1 MMCAMSDENELSTP
15 PASVRDSAGVLANLP
30 RSRPQ
35 RSSARRVAA
44 RDGGSARPARDTPD
58 GPARQSPD
66 RADGHKPER
75 SGAKATKSAR
85 KPKAAAGTRAT
96 GATAASAT
104 AAGARS
110 RASGKTGTRAREET
124 ARSRTG
130 AAAKR
135 APRQGFESESESTT
149 GPVVPPG
156 ATEFLTAATE
166 LVTEVAKS
174 GLERGASTVRGILGR
189 LHLS

>member
-44 RDGGSARPARDTPD
+44 RDGGSARPAQDTPD

-66 RADGHKPER
+66 GADGHKRER

-85 KPKAAAGTRAT
+85 KPKTAAGTRAT
-96 GATAASAT
+96 GATATGAT

-130 AAAKR
+130 AAKR